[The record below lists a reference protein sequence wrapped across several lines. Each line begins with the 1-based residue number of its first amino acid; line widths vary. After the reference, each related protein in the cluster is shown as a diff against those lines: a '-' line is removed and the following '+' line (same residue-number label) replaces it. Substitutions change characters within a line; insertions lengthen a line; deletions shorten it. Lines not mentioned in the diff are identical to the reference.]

1 MTTERARR
9 LLEWARGHRAEL
21 VDFVRRLALAESPTD
36 DPIAQEPV
44 LSLLSQGFEDAGLEV
59 RRLPGRMSG
68 GQLLARGGRES
79 RDGRRGRPLQ
89 LLLGHCDTVW
99 PIGTLREMPV
109 EVTDDVIRGPGVYD
123 MKGGLAQ
130 MVFALR
136 ALRELD
142 IMPEVSPVV
151 FVNSDEE
158 KGSRESS
165 RYIEKLA
172 CRASR
177 ALVLEPAFGP
187 DGKLKTARKGG
198 GRFEIEVI
206 GKSAHA
212 GLDPGA
218 GASAILELSH
228 VIQKLDALNDP
239 ERGVTVNVG
248 VIEGGYR
255 PNVVAA
261 KARAL
266 VDVRVPTRTDA
277 ARVEYAIGTIRPVTP
292 GARIQIG
299 GGIGRPPME
308 RTPANRALWHAA
320 RAAGSKLGLE
330 LRETAVGGM
339 SDGNTASLH
348 APTLDGMGPTGDGA
362 HAAHEFISIDGLVE
376 RTALLAAVLL
386 LPADLELAREVGA
399 ADSGTAEI

>member
-1 MTTERARR
+1 MTSERARQ
-9 LLEWARGHRAEL
+9 LLAWTRGHREEL
-21 VDFVRRLALAESPTD
+21 VDYVRRLALAESPTD
-36 DPIAQEPV
+36 DPASQAPVMDLLQE
-44 LSLLSQGFEDAGLEV
+44 GFESAGLLV
-59 RRLPGRMSG
+59 RRLPGRVSG
-68 GQLLARGGRES
+68 GQLLARVARERRSASGGS
-79 RDGRRGRPLQ
+79 PPQ

-109 EVTDDVIRGPGVYD
+109 EITDDVIRGPGVYD

-142 IMPEVSPVV
+142 IAPDVPPVA

-165 RYIEKLA
+165 RYIEMLA
-172 CRASR
+172 RRASR
-177 ALVLEPAFGP
+177 ALVLEPAFGL
-187 DGKLKTARKGG
+187 DGRLKTARKGG
-198 GRFEIEVI
+198 GRFEVEVI

-212 GLDPGA
+212 GLDPEA

-228 VIQKLDALNDP
+228 VIQKLHALNDP

-261 KARAL
+261 RARAV
-266 VDVRVPTRTDA
+266 VDVRVPSATDA
-277 ARVEYAIGTIRPVTP
+277 ARIEYAIGTIRPVTP
-292 GARIQIG
+292 GARIQVG

-308 RTPANRALWHAA
+308 RTPGNRALWRAA
-320 RAAGSKLGLE
+320 RAAGSELGLE

-348 APTLDGMGPTGDGA
+348 APTLDGLGPTGDGA
-362 HAAHEFISIDGLVE
+362 HAAHEFASIPGLVE
-376 RTALLAAVLL
+376 RTALLAALIL
-386 LPADLELAREVGA
+386 LPADVEMAGEAAA
-399 ADSGTAEI
+399 ADAGQV

>member
-1 MTTERARR
+1 M
-9 LLEWARGHRAEL
+9 
-21 VDFVRRLALAESPTD
+21 
-36 DPIAQEPV
+36 
-44 LSLLSQGFEDAGLEV
+44 SLLSRGFEDAGLEV
-59 RRLPGRMSG
+59 RRLPGKMSG

-136 ALRELD
+136 ALRELN
-142 IMPEVSPVV
+142 ITPEVSPVV

-187 DGKLKTARKGG
+187 DGRLKTARKGG

-212 GLDPGA
+212 GLDPEA

-266 VDVRVPTRTDA
+266 VDVRVPSGTDA

-292 GARIQIG
+292 GSRS
-299 GGIGRPPME
+299 
-308 RTPANRALWHAA
+308 
-320 RAAGSKLGLE
+320 AAGSAGPRWSAHRPTGLFGTPHGLLE
-330 LRETAVGGM
+330 ASWDWSFERLPWGGCRTATRRAFMRRRSMAWDRRV
-339 SDGNTASLH
+339 T
-348 APTLDGMGPTGDGA
+348 GPTPRTSSPRSKA
-362 HAAHEFISIDGLVE
+362 SWSERPCSRPSCCCPQISSWQE
-376 RTALLAAVLL
+376 KWLA
-386 LPADLELAREVGA
+386 PILARLRSE
-399 ADSGTAEI
+399 

>member
-1 MTTERARR
+1 MTTESARR
-9 LLEWARGHRAEL
+9 LLEWVRGHREEL

-36 DPIAQEPV
+36 DPASQEPV
-44 LSLLSQGFEDAGLEV
+44 MGLLGQGFEAAGLEV
-59 RRLPGRMSG
+59 RRLPGRTSG
-68 GQLLARGGRES
+68 GQVLARES
-79 RDGRRGRPLQ
+79 RESRNGCRGRPLQ
-89 LLLGHCDTVW
+89 LLLGHSDTVW

-109 EVTDDVIRGPGVYD
+109 EVTGEVIRGPGVYD

-142 IMPEVSPVV
+142 ITPEVPPVV

-165 RYIEKLA
+165 RYIEMLA
-172 CRASR
+172 RRASR

-187 DGKLKTARKGG
+187 DGRLKTARKGG
-198 GRFEIEVI
+198 GRFEVDII

-212 GLDPGA
+212 GLDPEA

-228 VIQKLDALNDP
+228 VIQKLHALNDP
-239 ERGVTVNVG
+239 ERGITVNVG

-261 KARAL
+261 RARAL
-266 VDVRVPTRTDA
+266 VDVRVPSETDA

-292 GARIQIG
+292 GARIQIS

-308 RTPANRALWHAA
+308 RTPANKALWRAA
-320 RAAGSKLGLE
+320 RAAGSELGLE

-348 APTLDGMGPTGDGA
+348 TPTLDGMGPTGDGA
-362 HAAHEFISIDGLVE
+362 HASHEFASIDGLVE
-376 RTALLAAVLL
+376 RTAVLAAVLL
-386 LPADLELAREVGA
+386 LPADLEMVGGA
-399 ADSGTAEI
+399 AGADSERAEI